1 MVTKEMIKNSMEA
14 KWRERFVVMF
24 AILIAICVP
33 FILVT
38 VGNGE
43 SLTDMIKIVG
53 VPMIPL
59 LLILLYETVCYFM
72 LFLHRR
78 DYEIY
83 EVLLDR
89 PTTSFWYR
97 GCVYFT
103 VDIDTKSGMGI
114 YRKTKPI
121 WSDHPLSKFKAWEY
135 MNSKIHIAYDEER
148 DKMII
153 LGSEGDYERNYPNK

>member
-14 KWRERFVVMF
+14 KWRKRFIVMF
-24 AILIAICVP
+24 VILIAICVP
-33 FILVT
+33 FI
-38 VGNGE
+38 GGIFC
-43 SLTDMIKIVG
+43 SDKSFADMIKSLV
-53 VPMIPL
+53 VSMIPL
-59 LLILLYETVCYFM
+59 LLILLYETVRYFM
-72 LFLHRR
+72 LFLHRK

-103 VDIDTKSGMGI
+103 VDIDTKSGIGI
-114 YRKTKPI
+114 FRKTKPL
-121 WSDHPLSKFKAWEY
+121 WSDYPLSKFKAWEY

-153 LGSEGDYERNYPNK
+153 LGSEGDYERNNSNE

>member
-14 KWRERFVVMF
+14 KWRRRFVVMF
-24 AILIAICVP
+24 VILIAICVP
-33 FILVT
+33 FIWGT
-38 VGNGE
+38 VGNDE
-43 SLTDMIKIVG
+43 SLADMIKIVG

-59 LLILLYETVCYFM
+59 FLILLYETMRYFV
-72 LFLHRR
+72 LFLHR
-78 DYEIY
+78 DSYEIY

-89 PTTSFWYR
+89 PTTSLLYR

-114 YRKTKPI
+114 FRKTKPI
-121 WSDHPLSKFKAWEY
+121 WSDYPFSKFKAWEY

-153 LGSEGDYERNYPNK
+153 LGSEGEYERNY